1 MFLTRG
7 MTMTSRLTGYLALAL
22 SLVAAGCA
30 GSDFAKQS
38 EDALVLGQT
47 TRQDILQRLGT
58 PYREGTATK
67 NGKQLK
73 TLSYAFAT
81 TTGAPVRDGV
91 VPTRGQGFYF
101 LDDKLAGYD
110 FASSWRDD
118 QTNFDGAKVPE
129 IKKGVSTRDEVLR
142 LIGRPG
148 GKYAYPL
155 IPDQTR
161 QADVYLYA
169 ETRGGPFNVKF
180 YQKHLVVTY
189 DERGVVS
196 NVDYQEV
203 RQK

>member
-189 DERGVVS
+189 DERGVVT

-203 RQK
+203 GQK

>member
-1 MFLTRG
+1 
-7 MTMTSRLTGYLALAL
+7 MTSRLTTCLTLGVAL
-22 SLVAAGCA
+22 VVAGCA

-38 EDALVLGQT
+38 DDALVLGQT
-47 TRQDILQRLGT
+47 SRRDILQRLGT
-58 PYREGTATK
+58 PYREGTVTK

-73 TLSYAFAT
+73 TMTYAFGTAG
-81 TTGAPVRDGV
+81 GAPAREGV
-91 VPTRGQGFYF
+91 SPERGQGFYF
-101 LDDKLAGYD
+101 FNDKLAGYD
-110 FASSWRDD
+110 FNSSWKED
-118 QTNFDGAKVPE
+118 QSDFNGAKVLE
-129 IKKGVSTRDEVLR
+129 IKKGVSTRNEVLR

-155 IPDQTR
+155 IPDQNK

-196 NVDYQEV
+196 NVDYQEIG
-203 RQK
+203 QK

>member
-203 RQK
+203 GQK

>member
-1 MFLTRG
+1 
-7 MTMTSRLTGYLALAL
+7 MTSRLTGYLALAL

-203 RQK
+203 GQK

>member
-1 MFLTRG
+1 
-7 MTMTSRLTGYLALAL
+7 MTMTSRLTACLTVVLT
-22 SLVAAGCA
+22 LVVAGCA
-30 GSDFAKQS
+30 GFDFAKQTD
-38 EDALVLGQT
+38 DALVLGQT
-47 TRQDILQRLGT
+47 TRHEILQRLGT

-81 TTGAPVRDGV
+81 ASGAAVRDGV

-110 FASSWRDD
+110 FASSWKED
-118 QTNFDGAKVPE
+118 QTNFDGAKVPR
-129 IKKGVSTRDEVLR
+129 IKKGVTTREEVLR

-155 IPDQTR
+155 ISDPKG

-169 ETRGGPFNVKF
+169 ESSGNPFNVKF

-189 DERGVVS
+189 DNRGVVS
-196 NVDYQEV
+196 NVEYQEV
-203 RQK
+203 GQK

>member
-1 MFLTRG
+1 
-7 MTMTSRLTGYLALAL
+7 MTSRLTTCLTLGVAL
-22 SLVAAGCA
+22 VVAGCA

-38 EDALVLGQT
+38 DDALVLGQT
-47 TRQDILQRLGT
+47 SRRDILQRLGT
-58 PYREGTATK
+58 PYREGTVTK

-73 TLSYAFAT
+73 TLTYNFAT
-81 TTGAPVRDGV
+81 TGGTPAREGV
-91 VPTRGQGFYF
+91 TPTRGQGFYF

-110 FASSWRDD
+110 FNSSWKED
-118 QTNFDGAKVPE
+118 QSDFNGAKVPE
-129 IKKGVSTRDEVLR
+129 IKKGVSTRNEVLR

-155 IPDQTR
+155 IPDQNK

-189 DERGVVS
+189 DERGVVN

-203 RQK
+203 GQK

>member
-1 MFLTRG
+1 
-7 MTMTSRLTGYLALAL
+7 MTSRLTGYLALAL

-189 DERGVVS
+189 DERGVVT

-203 RQK
+203 GQK

>member
-1 MFLTRG
+1 
-7 MTMTSRLTGYLALAL
+7 MTMTSRLTGYLVLVLAIA
-22 SLVAAGCA
+22 VAGCA

-38 EDALVLGQT
+38 DDALVLGQT
-47 TRQDILQRLGT
+47 TRQEILQRLGT

-101 LDDKLAGYD
+101 LDDKLMGYD
-110 FASSWRDD
+110 FSSSWKED
-118 QTNFDGAKVPE
+118 QTNFDGAKVTE
-129 IKKGVSTRDEVLR
+129 IKKGVSTRPEVLK
-142 LIGRPG
+142 LMGRPG
-148 GKYAYPL
+148 GQYAYPM
-155 IPDQTR
+155 IPNQNE

-180 YQKHLVVTY
+180 YQKMLVVTY
-189 DERGVVS
+189 DQRGVVS

-203 RQK
+203 GQK

>member
-1 MFLTRG
+1 MFRAGG
-7 MTMTSRLTGYLALAL
+7 MTMTSRLTTCLTLAVAL
-22 SLVAAGCA
+22 VVAGCA

-38 EDALVLGQT
+38 DDGLVLGQT
-47 TRQDILQRLGT
+47 TRQDILRRLGT

-110 FASSWRDD
+110 FASSWKED
-118 QTNFDGAKVPE
+118 QTDFNGAKVPE

-155 IPDQTR
+155 IPDQNK

-189 DERGVVS
+189 DERGVVN

-203 RQK
+203 GQK

>member
-1 MFLTRG
+1 
-7 MTMTSRLTGYLALAL
+7 MTSRLTACLTLAAAL
-22 SLVAAGCA
+22 VVAGCA
-30 GSDFAKQS
+30 GSDLTKQA
-38 EDALVLGQT
+38 DDGLVLGQT
-47 TRQDILQRLGT
+47 TRQEILQRLGT

-73 TLSYAFAT
+73 TMTYAFAT

-110 FASSWRDD
+110 FASSWKED
-118 QTNFDGAKVPE
+118 QTDFDGAKVSE
-129 IKKGVSTRDEVLR
+129 IKKSVSTRDEVLR

-155 IPDQTR
+155 IADRNR

-196 NVDYQEV
+196 NVEYQVIGE
-203 RQK
+203 KK